1 MPQCQNGN
9 KRSSNNTNLIK
20 WFFMKLHCADRVL
33 DLATTQVMGVLN
45 TTPDSFS
52 DGGQFSNLDSALKHA
67 EKMVL
72 EGAAIIDVGGE
83 STRPGAAKVGL
94 QQEMDRVIPVVEK
107 ISANLDVCISV
118 DSSSPEIMLA
128 AKNAGAH
135 LLNDVR
141 ALQREGALQAAADSQ
156 LPVCLM
162 HMQGEP
168 DSMQDDPSYA
178 QVLDDVYLFLAKRIQ
193 ACNQVGIDN
202 SQILVDPGFGFG
214 KSLEHNF
221 RLLNKLESLKTLGV
235 PVLVGLSRKS
245 MVAAA
250 LADKQGN
257 ARAVDGRLH
266 GSVAGA
272 VIAAMKGA
280 HVVRVH
286 DVLPTVD
293 ALKMVALTKAC

>member
-1 MPQCQNGN
+1 
-9 KRSSNNTNLIK
+9 
-20 WFFMKLHCADRVL
+20 
-33 DLATTQVMGVLN
+33 MGVLN

-52 DGGQFSNLDSALKHA
+52 DGGQFSDLDAALKHA
-67 EKMVL
+67 EQMVL

-107 ISANLDVCISV
+107 IASNLDVCISV

-128 AKNAGAH
+128 AKRSGAH

-141 ALQREGALQAAADSQ
+141 ALQREGALQAASDSQ

-168 DSMQDDPSYA
+168 GSMQDDPSYA

-193 ACNQVGIDN
+193 ACNQMGIEN

-235 PVLVGLSRKS
+235 PVLIGLSRKS

-257 ARAVDGRLH
+257 PRAVDGRLH

-280 HVVRVH
+280 HIVRVH

>member
-1 MPQCQNGN
+1 
-9 KRSSNNTNLIK
+9 
-20 WFFMKLHCADRVL
+20 MKLHCADRVL

-52 DGGQFSNLDSALKHA
+52 DGGQVSNLDAALKHA
-67 EKMVL
+67 EQMVV

-83 STRPGAAKVGL
+83 STRPGAAKVSL

-107 ISANLDVCISV
+107 IASNLDVCISV
-118 DSSSPEIMLA
+118 DSSSPDIMRA
-128 AKNAGAH
+128 AKHAGAH
-135 LLNDVR
+135 MLNDVR
-141 ALQREGALQAAADSQ
+141 ALQREGALQCAAHAK

-168 DSMQDDPSYA
+168 DSMQNNPNYG
-178 QVLDDVYLFLAKRIQ
+178 QVVDDVYMFLAKRIQ
-193 ACNQVGIDN
+193 ACNQLGIEN
-202 SQILVDPGFGFG
+202 TQILVDPGFGFG

-235 PVLVGLSRKS
+235 PVLIGLSRKS

-250 LADKQGN
+250 LADKEGV

-280 HVVRVH
+280 HIVRVH

-293 ALKMVALTKAC
+293 ALKMVALTKTS

>member
-1 MPQCQNGN
+1 
-9 KRSSNNTNLIK
+9 
-20 WFFMKLHCADRVL
+20 MKLHCADRVL

-52 DGGQFSNLDSALKHA
+52 DGGQFSDLDAALKHA
-67 EKMVL
+67 EKMVQ

-107 ISANLDVCISV
+107 IASNLDVCISV

-128 AKNAGAH
+128 AKRAGAH

-141 ALQREGALQAAADSQ
+141 ALQREGALQAASDSQ

-168 DSMQDDPSYA
+168 DSMQNDPSYA

-193 ACNQVGIDN
+193 ACNQMGIEN

-235 PVLVGLSRKS
+235 PVLIGLSRKS

-257 ARAVDGRLH
+257 PRAVDGRLH

-280 HVVRVH
+280 HIVRVH

>member
-1 MPQCQNGN
+1 
-9 KRSSNNTNLIK
+9 
-20 WFFMKLHCADRVL
+20 MKLQCADRVL

-52 DGGQFSNLDSALKHA
+52 DGGQFSNLDAALKHA
-67 EKMVL
+67 EQMVL
-72 EGAAIIDVGGE
+72 DGAAIIDVGGE
-83 STRPGAAKVGL
+83 STRPGAAKVSL

-107 ISANLDVCISV
+107 ISQNLDVCISV

-128 AKNAGAH
+128 AKAAGAH
-135 LLNDVR
+135 MLNDVR
-141 ALQREGALQAAADSQ
+141 ALQREGALPCAAQAQ

-168 DSMQDDPSYA
+168 DSMQNNPDYA
-178 QVLDDVYLFLAKRIQ
+178 QVVDDVYMFLAKRIQ
-193 ACNQVGIDN
+193 ACNQMGIEN

-235 PVLVGLSRKS
+235 PVLIGLSRKS
-245 MVAAA
+245 MIAAA
-250 LADKQGN
+250 LADKQGDP
-257 ARAVDGRLH
+257 RSVEGRLH

-272 VIAAMKGA
+272 VVAAMKGA
-280 HVVRVH
+280 HIVRVH

-293 ALKMVALTKAC
+293 ALKIVALTKAGL